1 MESSCTAVGDGG
13 DVKVVYE
20 QSIFIDLKL
29 QQMSWNEL
37 NKAQMWGEW
46 RAGGIYRCWKK
57 NPYCHGDGA
66 VAEQE
71 REAASD
77 RQTRWIH
84 RGQTQEEEEE
94 EEGRPGSQSAEA
106 KDGA

>member
-1 MESSCTAVGDGG
+1 M
-13 DVKVVYE
+13 
-20 QSIFIDLKL
+20 L
-29 QQMSWNEL
+29 
-37 NKAQMWGEW
+37 
-46 RAGGIYRCWKK
+46 KK

-94 EEGRPGSQSAEA
+94 EEGKPGSQSAEA